1 MQVQPP
7 ADRAITTRWDV
18 IFSLAMSSASKQ
30 FLDCT
35 LWLLYNIEEY
45 KRSFLVQKSKQ
56 H

>member
-1 MQVQPP
+1 MQAQQV
-7 ADRAITTRWDV
+7 AGLAITTRWDV
-18 IFSLAMSSASKQ
+18 IFSLAMNAASKQ